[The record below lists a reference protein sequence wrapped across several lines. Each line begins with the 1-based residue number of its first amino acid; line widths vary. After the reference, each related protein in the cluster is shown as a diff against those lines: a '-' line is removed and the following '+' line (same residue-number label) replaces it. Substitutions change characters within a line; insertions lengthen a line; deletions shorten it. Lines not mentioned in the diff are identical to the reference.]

1 MNGDPFDTGTPKY
14 LTANDIYESLCTLT
28 NTEEMGILSQMF
40 PDVSYEGQ
48 EYYYTDK
55 GSELKHKFEEMS
67 EYGEKMWLMDL
78 AVWQVDQSEIHDF
91 VYTSLI
97 NSDFAKRINFK
108 KLFIEYMLGGDKSDY
123 DEITEE
129 YLGELGELNRF
140 ENWEMIKAW
149 NRVMT
154 ARGKTLYCTPY
165 PTFCYHMREK
175 MSGLKLDKERQL
187 IIECRSLLTSYDD
200 FMLGLKMNQALYEAQ
215 EKSYQ
220 RKVEAL
226 QEGFDQKL
234 KLLMLAAERVGLI
247 PALTAEMKKISGD
260 GAELLESSGSSIS

>member
-1 MNGDPFDTGTPKY
+1 MCDPFETGTPKY
-14 LTANDIYESLCTLT
+14 STANDIYEGLCALT
-28 NTEEMGILSQMF
+28 HTEEMGILSQMF

-55 GSELKHKFEEMS
+55 GSELKEKFEEMY

-78 AVWQVDQSEIHDF
+78 AMWQIDQSEMHDF
-91 VYTSLI
+91 VYTALI
-97 NSDFAKRINFK
+97 NSDLAKRINFK
-108 KLFIEYMLGGDKSDY
+108 KLFVEYMLSGDKSDY

-140 ENWEMIKAW
+140 DNWEMIKAW
-149 NRVMT
+149 NRVME
-154 ARGKTLYCTPY
+154 ARGKTLYVTPY
-165 PTFCYHMREK
+165 PTFCYHLRER
-175 MSGLKLDKERQL
+175 MSGLKLDKECQL

-200 FMLGLKMNQALYEAQ
+200 FMIGLKMNQALYETQ

-220 RKVEAL
+220 HKVAAL

-234 KLLMLAAERVGLI
+234 KLLMLAAERAGLI
-247 PALTAEMKKISGD
+247 PEFVAEMKQLSGD
-260 GAELLESSGSSIS
+260 GVKLVLSGMH